1 MKREEIIDLIAMT
14 ATDFI
19 GSARAAELG
28 KIDESTRLFGRE
40 GILDSLGLV
49 NLLLD
54 IEQQLN
60 ERHGVSLSLSDD
72 RAMSQT
78 RSPFRSVET
87 LTDYIL
93 ALMHEQPAA

>member
-1 MKREEIIDLIAMT
+1 MTREQIIDLIIST
-14 ATDFI
+14 VTDFL
-19 GSARAAELG
+19 GSARLAEVG
-28 KIDESTRLFGRE
+28 KIDASTRLFGRE

-54 IEQQLN
+54 IEQQVN
-60 ERHGVSLSLSDD
+60 EQHGLAIALADD

-87 LTDYIL
+87 LADYIHAL
-93 ALMHEQPAA
+93 AHEQPAA